1 MDNEDHDDPTNEETM
16 EDRGRKSL
24 MTDQR
29 TKFTK
34 TLTKPSMNV
43 QSQADL
49 RTLQTHLSRK
59 SLNNASSLKR
69 LNANPLDRGNIFKA
83 E

>member
-49 RTLQTHLSRK
+49 RTL
-59 SLNNASSLKR
+59 
-69 LNANPLDRGNIFKA
+69 
-83 E
+83 